1 MTTNSLAPHVA
12 ILGLGIMGGGMA
24 RRLRR
29 GGFSLAVYNRTPS
42 KATALVAN
50 GARLASSP
58 RDAATGAQFIISM
71 LANDEAS
78 RDVWLGD
85 NGALASAAPGTILI
99 ESSTV
104 STEWVRE
111 LNEAAG
117 AKNCVLLDA
126 PVTGSRVQAENGEL
140 NFLVGGSEIAL
151 EKARPVFAPM
161 SRSVVH
167 VGPTGSG
174 ALLKLINNFM
184 CGVQAAAAAE
194 ALVMIERAGI
204 DPDVATGVLMNGA
217 PGSPLVK
224 TLLGR
229 MMSRDYTP
237 NFYVSLMEKDLAYA
251 MKEAERRNMSLVTA
265 RAARD
270 TFERADA
277 AGRGQ
282 QDMSAI
288 VELIRETK

>member
-1 MTTNSLAPHVA
+1 MSSQAQHVA
-12 ILGLGIMGGGMA
+12 LLGLGLMGSGMA
-24 RRLRR
+24 KRLRR
-29 GGFSLAVYNRTPS
+29 AGHSLAVYNRTAE
-42 KATALVAN
+42 KAKPLVAD

-71 LANDEAS
+71 VANDEAS

-85 NGALASAAPGTILI
+85 KGALAGAAPGTILI

-104 STEWVRE
+104 STEWIRE
-111 LNEAAG
+111 LNDAAG
-117 AKNCVLLDA
+117 EKNCVLLDA

-140 NFLVGGSEIAL
+140 NFLVGGSEVAL
-151 EKARPVFAPM
+151 EKARPVFGPM

-184 CGVQAAAAAE
+184 CGVQAASVAE
-194 ALVMIERAGI
+194 ALVLIERAGL
-204 DPDVATGVLMNGA
+204 DRDLATGVLMNGA

-229 MMSRDYTP
+229 MMARDYTP
-237 NFYVSLMEKDLAYA
+237 NFYLSLMEKDLAYS
-251 MKEAERRNMSLVTA
+251 MKEAERQKVSLVTA
-265 RAARD
+265 RAARG

-282 QDMSAI
+282 QDMAAI
-288 VELIRETK
+288 VELIREAR

>member
-1 MTTNSLAPHVA
+1 MSSPSQHIAF
-12 ILGLGIMGGGMA
+12 LGLGIMGSGMA
-24 RRLRR
+24 KRSRRA
-29 GGFSLAVYNRTPS
+29 GHSLAVYNRTAE
-42 KATALVAN
+42 KAKALVAD

-71 LANDEAS
+71 VANDDAS

-85 NGALASAAPGTILI
+85 NGALAGAAPGTILI

-104 STEWVRE
+104 STDWIRE

-126 PVTGSRVQAENGEL
+126 PVTGSRIQAENGEL
-140 NFLVGGSEIAL
+140 NFLVGGSEVAL
-151 EKARPVFAPM
+151 EKARPVLAPM

-184 CGVQAAAAAE
+184 CGVQAASVAE
-194 ALVMIERAGI
+194 ALVLIERAEL
-204 DPDVATGVLMNGA
+204 DRDVATGVLMNGA

-224 TLLGR
+224 TLFGR
-229 MMSRDYTP
+229 MMARDYTP
-237 NFYVSLMEKDLAYA
+237 NFYLSLMEKDLAYSI
-251 MKEAERRNMSLVTA
+251 KEAELQNVSLVTA
-265 RAARD
+265 RAARG

-282 QDMSAI
+282 QDMAAI
-288 VELIRETK
+288 VEVIREAR